1 MYTLALLMAVARADE
16 PAGQTI
22 VIHLA
27 VPGTRRIEAAEV
39 ILTRDGGGE
48 QRLTLLDVPGE
59 RGGSPYDG
67 IWSATTTGVPQRY
80 AQLVLSYLPAG
91 GTETVGWSGV
101 VRTDDLPV
109 TSLGFRL
116 ADDTRDTAARR
127 AVFALPGHAAE
138 QAAARPVWAGF
149 GWLWAAVFWVGVLL
163 TLRERQRRTPA

>member
-1 MYTLALLMAVARADE
+1 MIIYALLTAAARAQE
-16 PAGQTI
+16 PGEHTI
-22 VIHLA
+22 VVHLA
-27 VPGTRRIEAAEV
+27 VPGTRQIEAAEV
-39 ILTRDGGGE
+39 VLTRDGGGE

-59 RGGSPYDG
+59 RGGTPYDG
-67 IWSATTTGVPQRY
+67 ISSATTTGVPQRY
-80 AQLVLSYLPAG
+80 AQVVLSYVPSG

-101 VRTDDLPV
+101 ARTDDLPV

-116 ADDTRDTAARR
+116 GDDARDTAARR

-163 TLRERQRRTPA
+163 TLRERPRRVGG